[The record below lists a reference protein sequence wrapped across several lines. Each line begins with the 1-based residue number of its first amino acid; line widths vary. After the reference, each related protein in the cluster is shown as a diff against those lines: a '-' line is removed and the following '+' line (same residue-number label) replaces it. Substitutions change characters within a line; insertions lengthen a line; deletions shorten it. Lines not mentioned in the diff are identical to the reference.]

1 MGSAHA
7 SAFIVWKV
15 GKTKYKFAFYDPLSY
30 KRGNNQYDFIERAFV
45 SNRFENN
52 IEFINLNQY
61 CLHKNESDYH
71 CVQYIMNAEYCYIYS
86 LFFLKRWIELGAK
99 TNLSSLKDTVKATYI
114 VDPIKLTRASTKESM
129 LYRLIMISF
138 LCKYL
143 LKYLEKIIGKRSK
156 QYIIDISKY
165 ITMLKDFITDFEN
178 KYKINLLKIAKKL

>member
-1 MGSAHA
+1 
-7 SAFIVWKV
+7 
-15 GKTKYKFAFYDPLSY
+15 
-30 KRGNNQYDFIERAFV
+30 
-45 SNRFENN
+45 
-52 IEFINLNQY
+52 
-61 CLHKNESDYH
+61 
-71 CVQYIMNAEYCYIYS
+71 MNAEYCYIYS

-114 VDPIKLTRASTKESM
+114 VDPLKLTRANTKESM